1 MNNEIKQ
8 ILEAVSAGNMSV
20 DEALLKVKRA
30 PFEDIGYAKVDLH
43 RKIRQGAAEVIYG
56 AGKTPEQICG
66 IVQVMRDNGQDSILI
81 TRMSPEAAQA
91 VAAVHPM
98 EYHAEA
104 RVGILG
110 ALPQPSGLGKIV
122 VATGGTAMC
131 RWRRRRP
138 SPPRYWAMRWYGSM
152 MWGWQVCTGPWL
164 IWTRS

>member
-8 ILEAVSAGNMSV
+8 ILEAVSAGEMSV

-98 EYHAEA
+98 ESVSYTH
-104 RVGILG
+104 LT
-110 ALPQPSGLGKIV
+110 LPTI
-122 VATGGTAMC
+122 A
-131 RWRRRRP
+131 
-138 SPPRYWAMRWYGSM
+138 
-152 MWGWQVCTGPWL
+152 
-164 IWTRS
+164 